1 MVRLC
6 TYKVC
11 YYRIVQ
17 TKEKAIILDLY
28 SHADSINQKLFQEF
42 ADQSILRKNISRE
55 NDIFPR

>member
-1 MVRLC
+1 M
-6 TYKVC
+6 
-11 YYRIVQ
+11 Q